1 MYKRLG
7 NYKSGFSFVYASNNK
22 PIHDKKLL
30 EWFKDLHIPPA
41 YQNVVIYSKSDDSK
55 VLAYGFDSK
64 DRKQYLYNPK
74 FVEERQKNNYKKII
88 SLHDVFEKIMHHI
101 SHDMLSDDTKKKEI
115 AMIIYLIIYCGFRIG
130 NKVYEKQNN
139 SYGISTI
146 KFKHIKF
153 VDDNVMIDFI
163 GKKGVYNQASCN
175 NKHIYA
181 YLKQK
186 KQLNKDDDNVF
197 TSISSKDVN
206 EYLKQFHESIS
217 CKDLRTWC
225 ANLMFIEYIKQEIIN
240 KSKRPVKNAL
250 EKVSNQLHNTAN
262 VCKKSY
268 IDPNIILLIE
278 EKIKNDDI
286 K

>member
-1 MYKRLG
+1 
-7 NYKSGFSFVYASNNK
+7 
-22 PIHDKKLL
+22 
-30 EWFKDLHIPPA
+30 
-41 YQNVVIYSKSDDSK
+41 
-55 VLAYGFDSK
+55 
-64 DRKQYLYNPK
+64 
-74 FVEERQKNNYKKII
+74 
-88 SLHDVFEKIMHHI
+88 MHCV
-101 SHDMLSDDTKKKEI
+101 SHDLLSDDTRKKEI
-115 AMIIYLIIYCGFRIG
+115 AIIIYLIIYCGFRIG
-130 NKVYEKQNN
+130 NKKYEKQNS

-146 KFKHIKF
+146 KFKHVKF
-153 VDDNVMIDFI
+153 MENNVIIEFI

-175 NKHIYA
+175 NKDIYA

-186 KQLNKDDDNVF
+186 KQGSKDDDNVF
-197 TSISSKDVN
+197 TSITSKDVN

-225 ANLMFIEYIKQEIIN
+225 ANLMFIEYIKQEVIN
-240 KSKRPVKNAL
+240 KSKKPVKNAL

-268 IDPNIILLIE
+268 IDPNIIQLIE